1 MKGISILTGA
11 LFALGLGSSPAVL
24 ANDDLNDVTAD
35 FVLDTVE
42 DGELIS
48 LEVERDGAGEDRDYR
63 ESNNEDEGRQ
73 SGDGPNFEE
82 EARVAELS
90 ETDMD
95 GERDEVGEGELED
108 HPVEEIEDGNDG
120 EEGLD
125 GEDGLGEDV
134 AESSDVMDEMGDD
147 DVAAE
152 SDVESIE
159 DVVEDDN
166 PAEDGDLA

>member
-11 LFALGLGSSPAVL
+11 LFALGLASSPAAM

-35 FVLDTVE
+35 FVFDDVE

-48 LEVERDGAGEDRDYR
+48 LEVERDRANEDREDG
-63 ESNNEDEGRQ
+63 ESNNEDDGRQ

-82 EARVAELS
+82 EARVADLREN
-90 ETDMD
+90 DMD
-95 GERDEVGEGELED
+95 GEEDEAGEGELED
-108 HPVEEIEDGNDG
+108 DPVEEIEDGNDG

-125 GEDGLGEDV
+125 GGDELGEDV
-134 AESSDVMDEMGDD
+134 AESSDVMDEMGND

-159 DVVEDDN
+159 DIVEDDI

>member
-42 DGELIS
+42 DGEFIS
-48 LEVERDGAGEDRDYR
+48 LEVERDGAGEDRDDR

-95 GERDEVGEGELED
+95 GERDEAGEGELED
-108 HPVEEIEDGNDG
+108 NPVEEIEDGNDG
-120 EEGLD
+120 EEGL
-125 GEDGLGEDV
+125 GEDV
-134 AESSDVMDEMGDD
+134 AESSDLMDEMGND
-147 DVAAE
+147 DVAVE

-159 DVVEDDN
+159 DIVEDDL
-166 PAEDGDLA
+166 PTEDGDLA

>member
-11 LFALGLGSSPAVL
+11 LFALGLGSSPSVL

-35 FVLDTVE
+35 FVLDTIE
-42 DGELIS
+42 DGEFIS
-48 LEVERDGAGEDRDYR
+48 LEVERDGAGEDRDDR

-108 HPVEEIEDGNDG
+108 HPVEEIE
-120 EEGLD
+120 EGLD
-125 GEDGLGEDV
+125 GEEGLGEDV
-134 AESSDVMDEMGDD
+134 AESSDVMSEMGND

>member
-11 LFALGLGSSPAVL
+11 LFALGLGSSPAAL

-48 LEVERDGAGEDRDYR
+48 LEVERDGAGEDRDDR

-82 EARVAELS
+82 EARVADLREN
-90 ETDMD
+90 DMD
-95 GERDEVGEGELED
+95 GEEDEAGEGELED
-108 HPVEEIEDGNDG
+108 HPVEEIE
-120 EEGLD
+120 EGLD
-125 GEDGLGEDV
+125 GEGELGEDV
-134 AESSDVMDEMGDD
+134 AESSDVMDEMGNDE
-147 DVAAE
+147 VAVE

-159 DVVEDDN
+159 DIVEDDM
-166 PAEDGDLA
+166 PAEDGDPA

>member
-42 DGELIS
+42 DGEFIS
-48 LEVERDGAGEDRDYR
+48 LEVERDGAGEDRDDR

-95 GERDEVGEGELED
+95 GERDETGEGELED
-108 HPVEEIEDGNDG
+108 NPVEEIEDGNDG
-120 EEGLD
+120 EEGL
-125 GEDGLGEDV
+125 GEDV
-134 AESSDVMDEMGDD
+134 AESSDLMDEMGND
-147 DVAAE
+147 DVAVE

-159 DVVEDDN
+159 DIVEDDL